1 LPTSYDTD
9 ISPSPEYIGSGRV
22 FNGTVTINEESAT
35 TTVYTVNLTVSDQ
48 ALPEGKVTVVVNKTL
63 TDTSAT
69 LTLQINDEEVAMN
82 AEKVEDVFN
91 GE

>member
-1 LPTSYDTD
+1 
-9 ISPSPEYIGSGRV
+9 
-22 FNGTVTINEESAT
+22 
-35 TTVYTVNLTVSDQ
+35 
-48 ALPEGKVTVVVNKTL
+48 VNKTL

>member
-1 LPTSYDTD
+1 M
-9 ISPSPEYIGSGRV
+9 

>member
-1 LPTSYDTD
+1 
-9 ISPSPEYIGSGRV
+9 V